1 MLILLTTVWGA
12 IAGNDNVPDF
22 IKMLGSKEIAM
33 LCGVIA
39 AMIVCLSKKRMT
51 LAQVEK
57 SITVSVASAGTVLL
71 ITGAGGGFG
80 SVLTASGV
88 GEVLSSVLAS
98 AHIPVIIFVW
108 LIGALLRFAQG
119 SGTVAMITAI
129 SLVSSMGTLGVSPIL
144 VALAAFSGS
153 LGCAHVNDSGFWIT
167 TKIGGLTT
175 EGGLKTYTLMCF
187 IVSIISLALILVAS
201 LFI

>member
-1 MLILLTTVWGA
+1 MVLNTGLPFILIPFVISGLLKV
-12 IAGNDNVPDF
+12 V
-22 IKMLGSKEIAM
+22 
-33 LCGVIA
+33 
-39 AMIVCLSKKRMT
+39 
-51 LAQVEK
+51 
-57 SITVSVASAGTVLL
+57 
-71 ITGAGGGFG
+71 
-80 SVLTASGV
+80 
-88 GEVLSSVLAS
+88 
-98 AHIPVIIFVW
+98 
-108 LIGALLRFAQG
+108 QG

-187 IVSIISLALILVAS
+187 LVSIISLALILVAS